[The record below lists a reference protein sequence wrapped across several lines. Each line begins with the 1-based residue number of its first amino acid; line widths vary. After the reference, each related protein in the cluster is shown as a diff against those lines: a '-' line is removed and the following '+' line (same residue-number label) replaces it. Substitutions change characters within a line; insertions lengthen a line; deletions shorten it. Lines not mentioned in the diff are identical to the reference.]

1 MEIALISTNFYLNT
15 KFLLLEVF
23 IVHNSMLFTEII
35 LSSIFVSTL
44 IFAQNG
50 IILTSQGV
58 ADIWNEE
65 MMQLLILI
73 ATSILAV
80 FLFVISFLAYRKNRR
95 RRLLFVT
102 AAFFLFAV
110 KGVLMGFNEFLEVLY
125 HQELLIESIAQ
136 LLDFG
141 ILALFFL
148 GLIKARE

>member
-80 FLFVISFLAYRKNRR
+80 FLFVIS
-95 RRLLFVT
+95 
-102 AAFFLFAV
+102 
-110 KGVLMGFNEFLEVLY
+110 
-125 HQELLIESIAQ
+125 
-136 LLDFG
+136 
-141 ILALFFL
+141 
-148 GLIKARE
+148 